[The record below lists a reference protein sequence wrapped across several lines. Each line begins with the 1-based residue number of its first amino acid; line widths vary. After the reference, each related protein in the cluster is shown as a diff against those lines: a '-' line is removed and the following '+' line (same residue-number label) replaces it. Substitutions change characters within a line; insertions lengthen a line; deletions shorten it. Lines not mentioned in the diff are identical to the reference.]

1 MSGIVLSPN
10 KLNPD
15 CNDNLENNGHT
26 SESDTVSDSEIENSL
41 TSEKRIEIQENFK
54 MYQESRNSL
63 LLASSD
69 CQPRNSNENV
79 LRHSTANINLQNS
92 TNTRFG
98 NEINY
103 HAPVT
108 IFHSEIKQIYYKKKK
123 WEYTEENDNDINIF
137 FLIATIVFF
146 STSLVLIFMY

>member
-1 MSGIVLSPN
+1 MSDIVLSPN

-26 SESDTVSDSEIENSL
+26 SESDTVSDSENENSL
-41 TSEKRIEIQENFK
+41 TSEKRIEIQKNLK
-54 MYQESRNSL
+54 MYQESKNRL

-92 TNTRFG
+92 NNTRFG

-108 IFHSEIKQIYYKKKK
+108 IYHSEIEQIYYKKKK
-123 WEYTEENDNDINIF
+123 WEYTKENDNDINIF

-146 STSLVLIFMY
+146 STSFVLIFMY

>member
-15 CNDNLENNGHT
+15 CNDNLKNNGYT
-26 SESDTVSDSEIENSL
+26 SESDTVSDSENENSL
-41 TSEKRIEIQENFK
+41 TSEKGTEIQENLK
-54 MYQESRNSL
+54 KYQESRNSL

-69 CQPRNSNENV
+69 CQPRNLNENV

-103 HAPVT
+103 HSPVT

-123 WEYTEENDNDINIF
+123 WEYIKEDHNDINVF